1 MRFSTFGIDAL
12 CFGALVKFLG
22 VSDSGRVG
30 GGGGGFD
37 GGAGCGFVVP
47 VELLGEDPV
56 QLTCPH
62 CHQIIVTE
70 VVERVGCLAY
80 ALSALLCLL
89 G

>member
-1 MRFSTFGIDAL
+1 MGTLEG
-12 CFGALVKFLG
+12 GTLVKFG
-22 VSDSGRVG
+22 NVSDSGHVGG

-62 CHQIIVTE
+62 CHQIVVTE

>member
-1 MRFSTFGIDAL
+1 M
-12 CFGALVKFLG
+12 C
-22 VSDSGRVG
+22 VSDSS
-30 GGGGGFD
+30 GGF
-37 GGAGCGFVVP
+37 GGEAAGCGFVVP

-62 CHQIIVTE
+62 CHQIVVTE

-89 G
+89 GWVSLPTT

>member
-22 VSDSGRVG
+22 VSDSSRG
-30 GGGGGFD
+30 GGSGGD
-37 GGAGCGFVVP
+37 AAGCGFVVP

-62 CHQIIVTE
+62 CHQIVVTE